1 MQALAQTPTMEA
13 RTRFVALD
21 GLRGV
26 AALAVLA
33 LHVPPL
39 DRVVPHGYLAVDL
52 FFMMSGFV
60 VAHAYEDRLRSGW
73 SLRDFMRVRI
83 VRLWP
88 LYLLGTL
95 IGAAV
100 FASAVDGPVMA
111 AALAMMIAAAVLL
124 IPLPLGHDVQIFN
137 LNRPAWSLFFEMV
150 ANLLYGAFARRLS
163 ERVLFLLAMV
173 GAGAVVSAFG
183 LAGTGSLG
191 HHGDSLLGGAAR
203 ILFGF
208 PVGVL
213 FYRLYRSGRLT
224 LRLPVPLILVIFLA
238 TLAAP
243 DIGPLNGWLDA
254 VAVVLVFPLLV
265 AGAVNAEVKPGTASA
280 FASFADLSYPLYI
293 LHGPILMGFAQFGG
307 ESNAVLFAA
316 GLVSLV
322 AAWAAGR
329 WFDPW
334 GRKALSRLLQSRLR
348 SASDDLASPRGRTG
362 AVDLIEDSRVDIVT
376 SRSGCRSD
384 SSDR

>member
-1 MQALAQTPTMEA
+1 MQALAQTPVAKAT
-13 RTRFVALD
+13 TRFVVLD
-21 GLRGV
+21 GLRGG

-60 VAHAYEDRLRSGW
+60 VAHAYEARLRSGW
-73 SLRDFMRVRI
+73 SLGDFMRVR
-83 VRLWP
+83 VLRLWP

-100 FASAVDGPVMA
+100 FASAVEGPVMA
-111 AALAMMIAAAVLL
+111 AALAMMMAAAVLL
-124 IPLPLGHDVQIFN
+124 IPLPVGHDVQIFN

-150 ANLLYGAFARRLS
+150 ANLLYGAFARRLT
-163 ERVLFLLAMV
+163 ERVLVLLSV
-173 GAGAVVSAFG
+173 AGACAVVVAFG

-208 PVGVL
+208 PLGVL
-213 FYRLYRSGRLT
+213 FHRLHQSGRLT
-224 LRLPVPLILVIFLA
+224 VRAPIPLILVAFLA
-238 TLAAP
+238 TLALP
-243 DIGPLNGWLDA
+243 NLGRLNGWLDA
-254 VAVVLVFPLLV
+254 VVVVLVFPLLV
-265 AGAVNAEVKPGTASA
+265 AGAVDAEVKARTASA
-280 FASFADLSYPLYI
+280 FAFLADLSYPLYI

-307 ESNAVLFAA
+307 ESTAA
-316 GLVSLV
+316 LLAGGVVSLV
-322 AAWAAGR
+322 AAWVAGR

-334 GRKALSRLLQSRLR
+334 GRRTLSQLIQFRRHGSGGVASSAAKAEPME
-348 SASDDLASPRGRTG
+348 PR
-362 AVDLIEDSRVDIVT
+362 
-376 SRSGCRSD
+376 
-384 SSDR
+384 

>member
-1 MQALAQTPTMEA
+1 MHSPAQIPIAEA

-73 SLRDFMRVRI
+73 SLGDFIRVRI

-137 LNRPAWSLFFEMV
+137 LNRPAWSLFFEMA

-163 ERVLFLLAMV
+163 ERVLVILVIV
-173 GAGAVVSAFG
+173 GACTVVGAFG

-191 HHGDSLLGGAAR
+191 HHGDSLFGGAAR

-213 FYRLYRSGRLT
+213 FHRLYRSGRLT
-224 LRLPVPLILVIFLA
+224 VRIPAPLILLIFLA

-243 DIGPLNGWLDA
+243 DLDRLNGWLDA
-254 VAVVLVFPLLV
+254 GVVILIFPLLV
-265 AGAVNAEVKPGTASA
+265 AGAVGAEVNARTASA
-280 FASFADLSYPLYI
+280 FAFLADLSYPLYI

-307 ESNAVLFAA
+307 ESPTVLLA
-316 GLVSLV
+316 GGVVSLT

-334 GRKALSRLLQSRLR
+334 GRRALSRLIQFRGR
-348 SASDDLASPRGRTG
+348 SGSGGLASPAAKTRP
-362 AVDLIEDSRVDIVT
+362 IEPV
-376 SRSGCRSD
+376 
-384 SSDR
+384 

>member
-1 MQALAQTPTMEA
+1 MQALAQTPITEA

-73 SLRDFMRVRI
+73 SLGDFMRVRI

-137 LNRPAWSLFFEMV
+137 LNRPAWSLFFEMA
-150 ANLLYGAFARRLS
+150 ANLFYGAFARRLS
-163 ERVLFLLAMV
+163 ERVLVLLAAV
-173 GAGAVVSAFG
+173 GACAVVGAFG

-203 ILFGF
+203 VLFGF

-213 FYRLYRSGRLT
+213 FHRLYRSGRLT
-224 LRLPVPLILVIFLA
+224 VRAPIPLILLVFLVA
-238 TLAAP
+238 LALP
-243 DIGPLNGWLDA
+243 DLGRLNGWLDA
-254 VAVVLVFPLLV
+254 GVVVLVFPLLV
-265 AGAVNAEVKPGTASA
+265 AGAVSAEVKAGTASA
-280 FASFADLSYPLYI
+280 FAFLADLSYPLYI

-307 ESNAVLFAA
+307 ESTAVLLA
-316 GLVSLV
+316 GGGVSLV

-334 GRKALSRLLQSRLR
+334 GRRALSRFMSFRRR
-348 SASDDLASPRGRTG
+348 SGPDGVGSPTARTG
-362 AVDLIEDSRVDIVT
+362 PADLT
-376 SRSGCRSD
+376 
-384 SSDR
+384 